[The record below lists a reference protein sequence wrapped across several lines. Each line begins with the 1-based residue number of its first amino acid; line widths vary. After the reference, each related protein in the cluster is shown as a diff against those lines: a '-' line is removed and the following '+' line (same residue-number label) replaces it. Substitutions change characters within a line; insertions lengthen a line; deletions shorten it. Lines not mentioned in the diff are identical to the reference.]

1 MLKQPY
7 LMFCFQMVGSIAIAI
22 DVYGTEHPNT
32 KHKIVQYWDG
42 VRYSI
47 PHCSLVFKWSTPQY
61 LNGSEFKW
69 SAWSHDLPIKYWTQ
83 WSIIGMVVKIQ
94 T

>member
-22 DVYGTEHPNT
+22 DVYGTDHSKTEHPNT

-42 VRYSI
+42 E
-47 PHCSLVFKWSTPQY
+47 VFDSP
-61 LNGSEFKW
+61 L
-69 SAWSHDLPIKYWTQ
+69 
-83 WSIIGMVVKIQ
+83 
-94 T
+94 